1 MLVYP
6 DYPTSLSKLSLN
18 KYGSRKRVTGY
29 EVRKTFLNLTLLKIN

>member
-18 KYGSRKRVTGY
+18 KICKRATGY
-29 EVRKTFLNLTLLKIN
+29 EVRETFLNLTLLKIN

>member
-18 KYGSRKRVTGY
+18 KKLQIKRATGY
-29 EVRKTFLNLTLLKIN
+29 EVRETFLNLTLLKIN

>member
-18 KYGSRKRVTGY
+18 KKLQKGYGY
-29 EVRKTFLNLTLLKIN
+29 EMCKTFVNLTLLKIN

>member
-6 DYPTSLSKLSLN
+6 DYSTSLSKLSLN
-18 KYGSRKRVTGY
+18 KKSQKATGY

>member
-18 KYGSRKRVTGY
+18 KKRATGY
-29 EVRKTFLNLTLLKIN
+29 EVRKTLINLTLLKINL

>member
-6 DYPTSLSKLSLN
+6 DYPTSPSKLSLN
-18 KYGSRKRVTGY
+18 KKLQKGYTGY

>member
-18 KYGSRKRVTGY
+18 KNRKQATCY
-29 EVRKTFLNLTLLKIN
+29 EVRKTFLNLTLLKINK